1 MAAPCGFRQY
11 QLTKPQHSMH
21 TSIESL
27 EARIA
32 PASVITY
39 TDIDG
44 DKVKITSSKGTLTA
58 ANLTLSNGD
67 TGNLLA
73 LTLTNSQFAGAD
85 ITFSV
90 VKKAGGDGRADV
102 GTLNSQGIDLNFVT
116 IKGDLSKVLG
126 GDSNTQSPAFAMLKA
141 HSMGEENLASGMSS
155 VIGRIGSFLVKGN
168 IRGSQIFIHG
178 NDIFNPDPAAK
189 VDLLKIGKS
198 LIGTGAIS
206 GNIHAEGGFGDIVIG
221 RDIIGGDGDFSGRIE
236 ADGAIGTLRVA
247 GSIIGGAGEFSG
259 TISADGLGTTK
270 IGRDVAAGT
279 GKSSGAV
286 RIDGNI
292 ADVRVGRDLKGGPS
306 PESGVIWAKDG
317 NLGSVVI
324 ARNVIGGDAAGSAS
338 LEKSGAIIANDT
350 IESVRVGGSLIS
362 GTDES
367 TGSVRGSGAILA
379 GKHLGI
385 LSVGRNVVGNETNPV
400 IVSAVDAEFIPPGGS
415 DFAIDAIKVSGRVA
429 YTNFLAGFDLNGN
442 TDNADAS
449 IGPVK
454 VGGSWSFSNLV
465 AGARDAGP
473 TGYGTGD
480 LLQTVSNGMLI
491 AKIAR
496 ITIGGKM
503 VGSASGTYGFVSQQ
517 IDSLKIA
524 GKRIA
529 LTEGPSNDGSKP
541 IPSAKNIFVEEVS

>member
-1 MAAPCGFRQY
+1 
-11 QLTKPQHSMH
+11 MH
-21 TSIESL
+21 TSIETL

-58 ANLTLSNGD
+58 ANLTLSGGD
-67 TGNLLA
+67 SGNLLA

-90 VKKAGGDGRADV
+90 VQKAGGDGRADV
-102 GTLNSQGIDLNFVT
+102 GTLNSQGIDLNLVT

-126 GDSNTQSPAFAMLKA
+126 GDANTQSPAFAMLKVR
-141 HSMGEENLASGMSS
+141 SMGEENLASGTSS
-155 VIGRIGSFLVKGN
+155 VIGRIGSLLVKGN

-178 NDIFNPDPAAK
+178 NDILNPDPAAK
-189 VDLLKIGKS
+189 VDLFKIGRS

-221 RDIIGGDGDFSGRIE
+221 QNIIGGDGDFSGRIE
-236 ADGAIGTLRVA
+236 ADGPIGTLRVV
-247 GSIIGGAGEFSG
+247 GSIIGGVGEFSG
-259 TISADGLGTTK
+259 TIGADGLGTTK

-292 ADVRVGRDLKGGPS
+292 ADVRVGRDLIGGPS
-306 PESGVIWAKDG
+306 PESGLIWAKDG
-317 NLGSVVI
+317 NLGNVVI
-324 ARNVIGGDAAGSAS
+324 GRNVVGGDASGSVS
-338 LEKSGAIIANDT
+338 LDKSGAIIAHDT
-350 IESVRVGGSLIS
+350 IESVRINGSLIS
-362 GTDES
+362 GTDTS
-367 TGSVRGSGAILA
+367 TGTLKGSGAVLA

-385 LSVGRNVVGNETNPV
+385 LSIGKNIVGNETNPV
-400 IVSAVDAEFIPPGGS
+400 VVSAVDAEFIPPGGN
-415 DFAIDAIKVSGRVA
+415 DFAIDGIKVSGRVTYA
-429 YTNFLAGFDLNGN
+429 NFLAGFDPSGD

-473 TGYGTGD
+473 VGYGVGD

-491 AKIAR
+491 AHIAG
-496 ITIGGKM
+496 ITIGGKV
-503 VGSASGTYGFVSQQ
+503 VGSESGTYGFVSQQ
-517 IDSLKIA
+517 IDFLKIA
-524 GKRIA
+524 GKRIT
-529 LTEGPSNDGSKP
+529 LTDGPSNEGSKA
-541 IPSAKNIFVEEVS
+541 IPGATNIFVEEVS